1 MADKGEF
8 TSKPLGPEWLTSF
21 SKDSQFDGTID
32 DSGRQG
38 PNTTGRR
45 VFFPDKVKPRV
56 PLEMLGRSKSSPV
69 LTQETTVPTI
79 PKEVDVF
86 TLLKEKN
93 SFDKNFPTLNTRKPT
108 TQPTTAQPSNP
119 TSIGSEKELQT
130 VWKPPTAT
138 RASSASQ
145 LPINTINQPVESK
158 DKKPP
163 SEEKEVDNKTAQ
175 VPIHSVLPVPVPAKP
190 RNKVELVSPKKP
202 APSLKPLPPDSHSP
216 KNRRFD
222 PSLLRKACSEPNLP
236 LNMVDAANYEIKL
249 MPPKARPPSNLSS
262 NRNDFFQN
270 LIKKEQQRSV
280 SFAPNQPSQNDQN
293 TSSQHGTSTESESKT
308 QIDNDNNFRGDEH
321 PAEDTVHTKPADDE
335 LDNTTE
341 KQCKNYVSEEDEERF
356 LRDLGW
362 VPEEESHVPELT
374 DEEILEVK
382 KRLGGMERQS
392 TKLALDISVKKW
404 QHDKFFTPLSLS
416 SVDAST

>member
-8 TSKPLGPEWLTSF
+8 ASKPLGPEWLT
-21 SKDSQFDGTID
+21 KDSQFDSATD
-32 DSGRQG
+32 ESGRQG
-38 PNTTGRR
+38 SNTTGRR
-45 VFFPDKVKPRV
+45 VFFQDKVKPRV

-69 LTQETTVPTI
+69 LTQETTVPTA

-93 SFDKNFPTLNTRKPT
+93 SFDKNFPTLNTRKPVPV
-108 TQPTTAQPSNP
+108 QQASNP
-119 TSIGSEKELQT
+119 NGSEKELQT
-130 VWKPPTAT
+130 AWKPPTAI
-138 RASSASQ
+138 RASSTSQ
-145 LPINTINQPVESK
+145 LPINTNQLREE
-158 DKKPP
+158 KKAAI
-163 SEEKEVDNKTAQ
+163 EEKEVDKAQ

-202 APSLKPLPPDSHSP
+202 AQSLKPLPPDSQSP

-270 LIKKEQQRSV
+270 LIKKEQQRAV
-280 SFAPNQPSQNDQN
+280 SIPSQH
-293 TSSQHGTSTESESKT
+293 SQHEQNISTQLGTFTEPETKIYVENT
-308 QIDNDNNFRGDEH
+308 NNFHGDEH
-321 PAEDTVHTKPADDE
+321 LTEGVDETNPPDDE
-335 LDNTTE
+335 PDATE
-341 KQCKNYVSEEDEERF
+341 KQCKNQVSEEDEERF

-362 VPEEESHVPELT
+362 LPEEESHVPELT
-374 DEEILEVK
+374 DEEILQVK
-382 KRLGGMERQS
+382 NRLGGMEHRQS

-404 QHDKFFTPLSLS
+404 QNDKFFTPLSLS